1 MGVFLLQKKKKRVCA
16 AVRNSTLRFPSSL
29 YDRAVVS
36 AGLEFRSDKLWDHY
50 IQWETSRKRVVEA
63 FGVFKR
69 LIAVPTQLYSANF
82 EKYVGGYES
91 LLVGRKKKQRGYG
104 QTDGPTDSHGT
115 VLEKFCPMFEFPFPT
130 EKKSPILIEV
140 SPSSMHGF

>member
-1 MGVFLLQKKKKRVCA
+1 MYVCA
-16 AVRNSTLRFPSSL
+16 AVPHSSLRFPSSL

-91 LLVGRKKKQRGYG
+91 LLVGRKK
-104 QTDGPTDSHGT
+104 
-115 VLEKFCPMFEFPFPT
+115 
-130 EKKSPILIEV
+130 
-140 SPSSMHGF
+140 

>member
-1 MGVFLLQKKKKRVCA
+1 MYVCA
-16 AVRNSTLRFPSSL
+16 AVCNSTLRFPSSL

-91 LLVGRKKKQRGYG
+91 LLVGRKKNNGGMGRR
-104 QTDGPTDSHGT
+104 TDQPIRTGLFWKSS
-115 VLEKFCPMFEFPFPT
+115 VRCSNSPFQQ
-130 EKKSPILIEV
+130 KKKVP
-140 SPSSMHGF
+140 F